1 MQYPGQRGSQRM
13 DNLKDLEILINSHYP
28 IICIE
33 TFEESRAEERVQEV
47 AKRLELPLFV
57 WTATQGLRRTIES
70 KPVYKTQAPLD
81 ALHFIN
87 TSSLEGIYLLKDLHR
102 YLEDPLT
109 VRRLRDISQ
118 AFRQKRRSLIMT
130 APSFSLPVELE
141 KEVVRYELSLP
152 GREELKA
159 LVRKVVRDIAAKRKI
174 TVRIDSEVGRALITS
189 LAGLTLS
196 EAERVLTRCIMED
209 GRLDA
214 NDIPALLEIKKE
226 KIARSGILEFFPREE
241 SFSEVG
247 GLQNLKYWLKVRQ
260 GAFSREAERFGLPAP
275 RGVLLL
281 GVQGCGK
288 SLMAKAI
295 AQEWS
300 LPLLRMDM
308 GSLYNKY
315 IGETEKNLREAISLS
330 ESLSPVIL
338 WIDEI
343 EKAFAG
349 TGSSD
354 TDGGVSTRLLG
365 TFLSW
370 LQEKKSPVFVVAT
383 SNDITALPP
392 ELLRKGRLDE
402 IFFVDL
408 PNEEEREEIFSV
420 HLRGRKRDPADYD
433 LSALVKESQGFSG
446 AEIEQSI
453 VSALYAAFSRKT
465 GLITAT
471 LLEELRNTY
480 PLSVVMKEQ
489 IQELREW
496 ARERTVRAN

>member
-1 MQYPGQRGSQRM
+1 
-13 DNLKDLEILINSHYP
+13 
-28 IICIE
+28 
-33 TFEESRAEERVQEV
+33 
-47 AKRLELPLFV
+47 
-57 WTATQGLRRTIES
+57 
-70 KPVYKTQAPLD
+70 
-81 ALHFIN
+81 
-87 TSSLEGIYLLKDLHR
+87 
-102 YLEDPLT
+102 
-109 VRRLRDISQ
+109 
-118 AFRQKRRSLIMT
+118 
-130 APSFSLPVELE
+130 
-141 KEVVRYELSLP
+141 
-152 GREELKA
+152 
-159 LVRKVVRDIAAKRKI
+159 
-174 TVRIDSEVGRALITS
+174 
-189 LAGLTLS
+189 
-196 EAERVLTRCIMED
+196 
-209 GRLDA
+209 
-214 NDIPALLEIKKE
+214 
-226 KIARSGILEFFPREE
+226 
-241 SFSEVG
+241 
-247 GLQNLKYWLKVRQ
+247 
-260 GAFSREAERFGLPAP
+260 
-275 RGVLLL
+275 
-281 GVQGCGK
+281 
-288 SLMAKAI
+288 MAKAI

-370 LQEKKSPVFVVAT
+370 LQEKKAPVFVVAT